1 MQKTQVGRL
10 KAASLHLCG
19 SLVVASLSAALIF
32 FLWFPGEYRA
42 MAGGQ
47 DLFFLIV
54 SVDVVLGPLLT
65 FAVFNKLKPWAVLRR
80 DLLVILALQLA
91 ALFYGTYTLFLARP
105 VAMVFESTRF
115 RMVTAVQVV
124 ETELPQ
130 ALPSYRHLSWTGPLL
145 LGTREPVDAD
155 EQFKALELGLNG
167 FDVGLRPSFWSDYE
181 TSVPDIKAAA
191 RPVALLQQKYPDAKV
206 AIDEVFKRASVD
218 PQVGLFFPVIARKE
232 WVMLMSPEAKVLGYL
247 MLDGFF

>member
-1 MQKTQVGRL
+1 
-10 KAASLHLCG
+10 
-19 SLVVASLSAALIF
+19 
-32 FLWFPGEYRA
+32 

-47 DLFFLIV
+47 ELFFLIV

-65 FAVFNKLKPWAVLRR
+65 FAVFNNRKPWSELRR

-91 ALFYGTYTLFLARP
+91 ALGYGTYTLFLARP
-105 VAMVFESTRF
+105 VAMVFENTRF

-124 ETELPQ
+124 EAELPQ
-130 ALPSYRHLSWTGPLL
+130 ALPPYRQLSWTGPRL
-145 LGTREPVDAD
+145 LGIRDPVDAD

-191 RPVALLQQKYPDAKV
+191 RPVALLQQKYPDAK
-206 AIDEVFKRASVD
+206 APIEDVFKRAGVD
-218 PQVGLFFPVIARKE
+218 PQVGLFLPVIARKE